1 MSSIRRDVPERPPLV
16 AHLAFIVALVAAPGC
31 SADLDPVSIPWSLP
45 GASSSA
51 RAPQPT
57 PKALLECDDLPSL
70 TPEEL
75 ARPPREVA
83 LGKAAPADPG
93 PPPPYAVLPDVVL
106 SERAAAKMAQI
117 DRAYVRK
124 TGSHLVITSG
134 TRDSIRQAK
143 AMYKM
148 IRLGADVLELYRNRA
163 AALEIKRAYDDAAG
177 KRPEDAITSMDSVI
191 RAQIDRG
198 VFISAHLRAGAVD
211 VRNRNLSAAERRA
224 FVKSVEEIGGATLLE
239 ESHPPHY
246 HLQIE

>member
-1 MSSIRRDVPERPPLV
+1 MPSMRVLTRRPPA
-16 AHLAFIVALVAAPGC
+16 AHLALAAALLAAPACGV
-31 SADLDPVSIPWSLP
+31 DLDPASIPWP
-45 GASSSA
+45 VPAASSSA
-51 RAPQPT
+51 RASQPA
-57 PKALLECDDLPSL
+57 PSAPIDCDDLPSL

-83 LGKAAPADPG
+83 LGKSAPADPG

-106 SERAAAKMAQI
+106 SNRAAAKMAEI
-117 DRAYVRK
+117 DRAFARK
-124 TGSHLVITSG
+124 TGSHVVITSG

-148 IRLGADVLELYRNRA
+148 LRLGADILELYRNRA

-177 KRPEDAITSMDSVI
+177 KRPEEAIASMDAVI
-191 RAQIDRG
+191 RAQMDRG

-211 VRNRNLSAAERRA
+211 VRSRNLSASERRA
-224 FVKSVEEIGGATLLE
+224 FVKSVEEVGGASLLE
-239 ESHPPHY
+239 ESRPPHY